1 MKKRLLLLTG
11 LIAALGVAGWSSAV
25 NADPFVFDPDGP
37 SGPNAPATYGGL
49 DWQPGNSLAVASL
62 PLHTGDTFQ
71 LLYQARLGSLLDTNG
86 NAVSTPGLNGTPG
99 APAFQITVVASFTE
113 VVTSI
118 AGPNPTSATFS
129 LAPVQSPNSFLEIWF
144 NNSLV
149 ADNLAGT
156 GFNSGTKILS
166 GLPSPALSNGGNF
179 TIFQATGTLP
189 PFDSFGTDNYP
200 GITSVVGAGGALIN
214 SLINSQDNGFFITP
228 LTVGSTSF
236 NTSQKTPFDST
247 DPSGKF
253 SDNPNGVNPANRTP
267 NIGAINGVSGPD
279 FQFQADGNESFAP
292 SVPEPASMVLLCMGL
307 SAGLLGRGWLNRRR
321 PML

>member
-11 LIAALGVAGWSSAV
+11 LIAALGVAGWTSTV

-37 SGPNAPATYGGL
+37 SGPNAPQVIGGL
-49 DWQPGNSLAVASL
+49 DWQPGNSLAVSAL
-62 PLHTGDTFQ
+62 PLAPGSTFQ

-86 NAVSTPGLNGTPG
+86 NAISTPGLNGTPG

-113 VVTSI
+113 VVTSVS
-118 AGPNPTSATFS
+118 GSPTSATFS

-144 NNSLV
+144 NNAVV
-149 ADNLAGT
+149 ANNLAGT
-156 GFNSGTKILS
+156 GFNTGTKILS
-166 GLPSPALSNGGNF
+166 GMPSAMLSNGGNF
-179 TIFQATGTLP
+179 TIFQSTGTLP
-189 PFDSFGTDNYP
+189 PFDSFGANDYP

-214 SLINSQDNGFFITP
+214 SFITSQDSGFFVTP

-247 DPSGKF
+247 DPSMKF
-253 SDNPNGVNPANRTP
+253 SDMANGVTPSNVTP
-267 NIGAINGVSGPD
+267 NIGTINGANGKD
-279 FQFQADGNESFAP
+279 FQFQADGNESFSP
-292 SVPEPASMVLLCMGL
+292 TIPEPASVVLLCMGL

-321 PML
+321 VL